1 MSVKIGKGAF
11 YYLLALFV
19 ACIWGTTYLVNSDIM
34 AVVSPIQLMVL
45 RFSLAFVMLWIIRP
59 KWQMDRDTE
68 IKVIIIAFFAN
79 LLYFMMTNYS
89 IKYTYVANAS
99 ILGSTS
105 PLFVALLLLV
115 FMHVVPSKGQVAGYI
130 IAFIGV
136 ILIVL
141 NGSISMGVMPMGD
154 LMALMAGF
162 AWAGYGFLM
171 EKYKP
176 KYDSFVLSRKLMFYG
191 LLMSIP
197 FLIIEGAPWNFDG
210 LFTLP
215 CMAELL
221 YLGILASALC
231 YVMWNHCTANIG
243 AVKTGLFIYVIPVA
257 TLVFGAIF
265 TGEAITLMGLI
276 GFILVIIG
284 LFLGSR
290 EKHLGG

>member
-1 MSVKIGKGAF
+1 MSAALCKNIG
-11 YYLLALFV
+11 YYLIALFV
-19 ACIWGTTYLVNSDIM
+19 ACVWGTTYLVNSDVM

-45 RFSLAFVMLWIIRP
+45 RFSLAFVTLWMIRP

-68 IKVIIIAFFAN
+68 IKVIFIAFFAN
-79 LLYFMMTNYS
+79 LLYFTMTNYS
-89 IKYTYVANAS
+89 IKYTFVANAS

-115 FMHVVPSKGQVAGYI
+115 FMRVVPSKGQAFGYI

-141 NGSISMGVMPMGD
+141 NGSLSMGVMPMGD
-154 LMALMAGF
+154 FMALMAGF

-197 FLIIEGAPWNFDG
+197 FLIIEGAPWNIDG
-210 LFTLP
+210 LSTLP
-215 CMAELL
+215 CIAELL
-221 YLGILASALC
+221 YLGILASAIC
-231 YVMWNHCTANIG
+231 YVLWNYCTAKIG
-243 AVKTGLFIYVIPVA
+243 AVKTGLFVYVIPVA

-265 TGEAITLMGLI
+265 TGETITLMGLA
-276 GFILVIIG
+276 GFILVIVG
-284 LFLGSR
+284 LFFGSR